1 MGEESNADP
10 AEPLVADGAHD
21 RRTHL
26 KRLGLG
32 VAAAGAWVTPQVV
45 GAPRAS
51 AGCTPVLRRM
61 QFNPASCS
69 SETPSSDTCV
79 PTNWGSATDAA
90 LSFSCSSGNVSLG
103 GSITITASGCTPVS
117 AVAERVCTA
126 GSGSATCIVGS
137 ISGTTV
143 TFPTISA
150 PNTEQCFYDVIR
162 IVISCCT

>member
-1 MGEESNADP
+1 MGEEIGVRPD
-10 AEPLVADGAHD
+10 EPLAARDAHD

-61 QFNPASCS
+61 QFDPGSCS
-69 SETPSSDTCV
+69 SEMPNDLSCL
-79 PTNWGSATDAA
+79 PANWFSATNA
-90 LSFSCSSGNVSLG
+90 SFGFSCSSSDIKEG
-103 GSITITASGCTPVS
+103 GSITISETGCTPVS
-117 AVAERVCTA
+117 AVAEQYCP
-126 GSGSATCIVGS
+126 GESGEKTTCVTGS
-137 ISGTTV
+137 ISGNTV
-143 TFPTISA
+143 TFPTTNS
-150 PNTEQCFYDVIR
+150 TLGCVYLTIR

>member
-1 MGEESNADP
+1 MGEEIGAHPD
-10 AEPLVADGAHD
+10 EPRSVRDAHD

-61 QFNPASCS
+61 QFIPNSCA
-69 SETPSSDTCV
+69 SETPDSTGCL
-79 PTNWGSATDAA
+79 PTNWSSATNA
-90 LSFSCSSGNVSLG
+90 SFGFSCSSSDISEG
-103 GSITITASGCTPVS
+103 GSITISESGCTPVS
-117 AVAERVCTA
+117 AVAEQFCPGA
-126 GSGSATCIVGS
+126 SGTQTTCVTGS
-137 ISGTTV
+137 IAGNTV
-143 TFPTISA
+143 TFPAT
-150 PNTEQCFYDVIR
+150 NLTLGCVYLTIR